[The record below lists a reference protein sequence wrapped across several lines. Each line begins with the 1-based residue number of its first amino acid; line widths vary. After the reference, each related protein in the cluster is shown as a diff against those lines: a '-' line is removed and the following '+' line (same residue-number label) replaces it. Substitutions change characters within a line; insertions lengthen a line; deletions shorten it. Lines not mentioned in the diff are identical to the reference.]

1 MKTTTLT
8 AWAMIILGTYYFTYG
23 EPYIAKHYAYPFEH
37 RATIEAVANTNKIPA
52 SLVAGVILAESKYKE
67 SAESDRGALGLMQ
80 LMPETAHWIAE
91 QMNQPKMNDTDIKA
105 PATNIQLGTWYLGY
119 LMEEFN
125 HNEVLALAAY
135 NAGRGHVESWMEEY
149 QWDKNFNDIDA
160 IPFPETRLY
169 VRNVL
174 KYQERYEELYGQ
186 DY

>member
-52 SLVAGVILAESKYKE
+52 SLVAGVILAES
-67 SAESDRGALGLMQ
+67 
-80 LMPETAHWIAE
+80 
-91 QMNQPKMNDTDIKA
+91 QPKMTDTDIKA